1 MVRFVDSKK
10 LEILMTA
17 ADLGSFTKAS
27 EVVGYTQSGL
37 THMMDALEKEVG
49 FPLLQRS
56 HNGIQLTAQG
66 RRLMPAIR
74 EFLRA
79 NANLENEIQAI
90 AEQKTE
96 VIRIAAYAS
105 IAMHWMPEILYR
117 FRRLCPEANVD
128 LRMVDHALEPFELLE
143 SGQADVIFASR
154 QNYSYCNWIPLYRE
168 TMYAILPKDYPLRE
182 KEEFPLEEFAGHDF
196 LMPYG
201 NFDNDVN
208 AALKPVGIKLNA
220 KASKVDDETVIR
232 MVGRGLGVSM
242 MSELMIRGRTDDV
255 QCVPVCPPAIRE
267 LGMGTHIRREETD
280 SIRALK
286 DCVLQ
291 FIQELPQ
298 R

>member
-1 MVRFVDSKK
+1 MVHLVDSKK

-17 ADLGSFTKAS
+17 VDLGSFTKTS

-49 FPLLQRS
+49 FPLLQRN

-117 FRRLCPEANVD
+117 FRRLCPKANVD
-128 LRMVDHALEPFELLE
+128 LRIHQPSGSWVWAL
-143 SGQADVIFASR
+143 IFAKR
-154 QNYSYCNWIPLYRE
+154 KQTAFKR
-168 TMYAILPKDYPLRE
+168 
-182 KEEFPLEEFAGHDF
+182 
-196 LMPYG
+196 
-201 NFDNDVN
+201 
-208 AALKPVGIKLNA
+208 
-220 KASKVDDETVIR
+220 
-232 MVGRGLGVSM
+232 
-242 MSELMIRGRTDDV
+242 
-255 QCVPVCPPAIRE
+255 
-267 LGMGTHIRREETD
+267 
-280 SIRALK
+280 
-286 DCVLQ
+286 
-291 FIQELPQ
+291 
-298 R
+298 